1 MFDNEFDD
9 LEKEFN
15 QNNVGS
21 ANPFG
26 QSTTKELLAQSRKE
40 IMEDD
45 LHTKELPK
53 KKKDLAIEI
62 DETEDYEMQNDAA
75 NQLLNQNL

>member
-1 MFDNEFDD
+1 MEDSKNNQRKSEESENNQFGDANLFDNEFEN

-15 QNNVGS
+15 QNNKMGS

-40 IMEDD
+40 IMEEE
-45 LHTKELPK
+45 LQTK
-53 KKKDLAIEI
+53 
-62 DETEDYEMQNDAA
+62 AA
-75 NQLLNQNL
+75 PGTQQ